1 MTTIEKVAYLKGL
14 FEGMEIDESTKEG
27 KLLKA
32 VMDVLADLA
41 VSVED
46 LEDYTAELTAQVDAI
61 DEDLDALE
69 TEQVD
74 AVDEDLS
81 SLEDVVYEELDDE
94 CDGDCEGCD
103 GCDDWDDD
111 LYDVTCPSCKE
122 SFEVDEETLLDGGV
136 DCPNCGEHLEFD
148 IEDDEDEDET
158 EE

>member
-32 VMDVLADLA
+32 VVEVLGELA
-41 VSVED
+41 EDHAD
-46 LEDYTAELTAQVDAI
+46 LEDYVAEL
-61 DEDLDALE
+61 

-122 SFEVDEETLLDGGV
+122 SCEVDEETLLDGGV

-158 EE
+158 ED

>member
-14 FEGMEIDESTKEG
+14 FEGMEIDESAKEG

-32 VMDVLADLA
+32 VVEVLGELA
-41 VSVED
+41 EDHAD
-46 LEDYTAELTAQVDAI
+46 LEDYVAEL
-61 DEDLDALE
+61 

-158 EE
+158 ED

>member
-32 VMDVLADLA
+32 VVEVLGELA
-41 VSVED
+41 EDHAD
-46 LEDYTAELTAQVDAI
+46 LEDYVAEL
-61 DEDLDALE
+61 

-158 EE
+158 ED

>member
-1 MTTIEKVAYLKGL
+1 
-14 FEGMEIDESTKEG
+14 MEIDESTKEG

-32 VMDVLADLA
+32 VVDVLGELA
-41 VSVED
+41 EDHAD
-46 LEDYTAELTAQVDAI
+46 LEDYVAEL
-61 DEDLDALE
+61 

>member
-32 VMDVLADLA
+32 VVDVLGELA
-41 VSVED
+41 EDHAD
-46 LEDYTAELTAQVDAI
+46 LEDYVAEL
-61 DEDLDALE
+61 

-94 CDGDCEGCD
+94 CDCDCEDCD
-103 GCDDWDDD
+103 CCGDWDDE

-122 SFEVDEETLLDGGV
+122 AFEVDEETLLDGGV

-148 IEDDEDEDET
+148 IEDDEDENET

>member
-32 VMDVLADLA
+32 VVDVLGELA
-41 VSVED
+41 EDHAD
-46 LEDYTAELTAQVDAI
+46 LEDYVAEL
-61 DEDLDALE
+61 

-158 EE
+158 ED

>member
-32 VMDVLADLA
+32 VVEVLGELAEDHADLG
-41 VSVED
+41 
-46 LEDYTAELTAQVDAI
+46 DYVAEL
-61 DEDLDALE
+61 

-103 GCDDWDDD
+103 DLDDD

-158 EE
+158 ED

>member
-32 VMDVLADLA
+32 VVEVLGELA
-41 VSVED
+41 EDHAD
-46 LEDYTAELTAQVDAI
+46 LEDYVAEL
-61 DEDLDALE
+61 

-103 GCDDWDDD
+103 DLDDD

-148 IEDDEDEDET
+148 IEDDEDEDEA
-158 EE
+158 ED

>member
-32 VMDVLADLA
+32 VVEVLGELA
-41 VSVED
+41 EDHAD
-46 LEDYTAELTAQVDAI
+46 LEDYVAEL
-61 DEDLDALE
+61 

-103 GCDDWDDD
+103 DLDDD

-158 EE
+158 ED

>member
-32 VMDVLADLA
+32 VVEVLGELA
-41 VSVED
+41 EDHAD
-46 LEDYTAELTAQVDAI
+46 LEDYVAEL
-61 DEDLDALE
+61 

-103 GCDDWDDD
+103 GCDDLDDD

-148 IEDDEDEDET
+148 IEDDEDEDEA
-158 EE
+158 ED

>member
-32 VMDVLADLA
+32 VVDVLGELA
-41 VSVED
+41 EDHAD
-46 LEDYTAELTAQVDAI
+46 LEDYVAEL
-61 DEDLDALE
+61 

-136 DCPNCGEHLEFD
+136 ACPNCGEHLEFD